1 MLMLP
6 ASKSVTVRRA
16 EADRERI
23 GLDVLLLRHLS
34 RLLVRRVGK
43 RRFGRAAARSHDEV
57 DVSDF
62 VAVTDERFADAELV
76 YLGHA

>member
-43 RRFGRAAARSHDEV
+43 RRFLWR
-57 DVSDF
+57 
-62 VAVTDERFADAELV
+62 
-76 YLGHA
+76 